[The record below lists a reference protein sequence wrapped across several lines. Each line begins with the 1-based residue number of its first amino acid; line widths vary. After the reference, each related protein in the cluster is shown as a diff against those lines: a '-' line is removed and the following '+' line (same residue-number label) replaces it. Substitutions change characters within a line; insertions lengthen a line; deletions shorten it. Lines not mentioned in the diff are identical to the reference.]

1 MRTPEPP
8 DPERPASLDPTSF
21 DPASFDPV
29 QTLTVYIEDLKKTIA
44 LATTLTKAGR
54 KVDLSGLEHSVGIVC
69 AKALDLMP
77 DQGRTL
83 RPALVALA
91 AALDALSIASRPD

>member
-8 DPERPASLDPTSF
+8 DPERPASLDP
-21 DPASFDPV
+21 ASFDPV
-29 QTLTVYIEDLKKTIA
+29 QALTVYIEDLKKTIA
-44 LATTLTKAGR
+44 LATTLTHAGR